1 MFCPTCGREEAQE
14 RKFCTACGTNLERV
28 TKALSPNA
36 DGIFTRADKAFD
48 RWMARY
54 AGMLFSSAASKAEDR
69 RISHSWQLL
78 GQSFLAALANVLL
91 LAVMFYV
98 AIPVRF
104 VVLLFSAA
112 FRLLSERSKKA
123 DHITADLTTPQWSTD
138 SVIPS
143 ITEHATIKMND
154 PVAVRRQKVKS

>member
-36 DGIFTRADKAFD
+36 DGLLTRADKAFD

-54 AGMLFSSAASKAEDR
+54 AGMLFSSAANKAADWR
-69 RISHSWQLL
+69 TSHSWQLL

-112 FRLLSERSKKA
+112 FRLLSERSKKTDSA
-123 DHITADLTTPQWSTD
+123 TADLTIPQWSADTLMP
-138 SVIPS
+138 SV
-143 ITEHATIKMND
+143 TEHATVKMPD
-154 PVAVRRQKVKS
+154 PTAVRRQQVKR

>member
-54 AGMLFSSAASKAEDR
+54 AGMLFSNAASKAEDWR
-69 RISHSWQLL
+69 PKHSWQLL
-78 GQSFLAALANVLL
+78 GQSVLASLANTVLL
-91 LAVMFYV
+91 AFMFYL
-98 AIPVRF
+98 AIPIRF
-104 VVLLFSAA
+104 VILLFTSA
-112 FRLLSERSKKA
+112 FRLLAERGKKISPA
-123 DHITADLTTPQWSTD
+123 TADLPTPQWSANTLMP
-138 SVIPS
+138 SV
-143 ITEHATIKMND
+143 TEHATMKID
-154 PVAVRRQKVKS
+154 DATSARRKQAHQ